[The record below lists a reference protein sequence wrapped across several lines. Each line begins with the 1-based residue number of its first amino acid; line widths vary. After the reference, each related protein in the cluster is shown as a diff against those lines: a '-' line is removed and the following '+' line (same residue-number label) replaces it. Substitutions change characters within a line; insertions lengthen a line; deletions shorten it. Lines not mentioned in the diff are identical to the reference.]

1 MLNEF
6 HELEERWGAEKL
18 ADVQRAC
25 RYLMQRQFVFSGD
38 RRTAGVYNTLTDPRF
53 KRVISNWFDCA
64 GFRMEW
70 AEEEQWVGIIGE
82 DREAESMPKM
92 KLEEAIVVLVLAAN
106 WQEDADLGNLS
117 ERAVSRA
124 TVNILYERYTDMI
137 QGAGKP
143 SMSVKRF
150 FDLLLEIAVRSF
162 IYIHPLDR
170 EEADRDVDI
179 RPMIKYVSGADALA
193 RLETYLENEEI
204 SARRRMESVTPDADR
219 ALETEDLETEDFEAD
234 IGGAEEEPA

>member
-6 HELEERWGAEKL
+6 HEIEERFGSDRL

-25 RYLMQRQFVFSGD
+25 RYLMQRQFVFAGD
-38 RRTAGVYNTLTDPRF
+38 RGTAGIYNTLTDPRF
-53 KRVISNWFDCA
+53 KRAIANWFDCA
-64 GFRMEW
+64 GFRLDS
-70 AEEEQWVGIIGE
+70 AEEEQWVGIVTE
-82 DREAESMPKM
+82 DRETDAMPKM

-124 TVNILYERYTDMI
+124 TVNILYERYSDMV

-143 SMSVKRF
+143 AMSAKRF
-150 FDLLLEIAVRSF
+150 FDLLLEVAARNF
-162 IYIHPLDR
+162 IYIHPFDR
-170 EEADRDVDI
+170 EEHDQEIDI

-193 RLETYLENEEI
+193 RLETYLDNEEI
-204 SARRRMESVTPDADR
+204 TARRRRESLDRDTDDGATP
-219 ALETEDLETEDFEAD
+219 ESEDSAA
-234 IGGAEEEPA
+234 AEEEIA